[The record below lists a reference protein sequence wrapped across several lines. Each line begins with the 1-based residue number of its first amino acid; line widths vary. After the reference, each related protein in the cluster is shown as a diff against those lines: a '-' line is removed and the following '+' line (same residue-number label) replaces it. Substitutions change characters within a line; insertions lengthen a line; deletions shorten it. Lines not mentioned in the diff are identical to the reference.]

1 MTGNPLSG
9 HTKGNMTLTTHTSL
23 ATPTAEDGL
32 FDGEH
37 IISPTLTNLYE
48 GVHGN
53 GILLEEDT
61 ASGDSDRNNPLNLA
75 GNVNGKAS
83 SNHYEVV
90 VRGGYAVIDGVAYE
104 FGGGTTVDVDIQNA
118 SNYKSVSGTVSA
130 LTSGQEALVVIYVSS
145 VNDTTNA
152 NKRIYWEMGTPVSSG
167 YPLAPHSFLNAP
179 TQKGASQN
187 VKQSVVLAVLRCV
200 YESGSG
206 DLNLKVTE
214 INDKRV
220 FIKPTPIYFTPVT
233 TGAVGATTAV
243 DSHTDLDNL
252 HGGGEEAGTFSS
264 SRMGAIWQSYNS
276 DGDAILYYSSKNSGG
291 TRHTHILG
299 PAGYV
304 SSSPSST
311 TTFTFNEGQVFVLNP
326 STAIQFNPSGTFPEG
341 HKVFVTNEASHGSN
355 SVTFDNAGIGIV
367 LQGKESGIF
376 VYTGS
381 AWKNVMLASGAI
393 SPNGHGA
400 NGLVQLSDG
409 AGGFTSDSNLSWQAS
424 PAELTVDGKLTVTG
438 LIDPTG
444 MVFTPQATNPETTNP
459 LNTIWIDSETGH
471 LIRGERDTESTVHFN
486 VRNDEGATIPLGAP
500 LYSKGEIGGSQRIKV
515 GIADASDPAKMPVVG
530 LAMEEMNTTSTKDG
544 NMILTG
550 ILNENITITG
560 VVERDIIYVA
570 PHGGTAPYLTTT
582 RPTSGSH
589 LVQNVGVC
597 IRQASAN
604 VSQGMKVSAIGR
616 TNDIPNGVITTNS
629 ADADYVYIDD
639 GNTFKKI
646 TPSDLGIG
654 SGGSG
659 TVTSVATGTGLSGGT
674 ITTTGTIS
682 LANTAVTAGSYT
694 NADITVDAQG
704 RITAAANGSG
714 GGSYT
719 DAQAIAAVEGE
730 ATLALTGDVTIA
742 AGKDLTVDTDTLH
755 VDSANNRVGIGTTSP
770 DVNLDVKTAGTT
782 IARVAS
788 TGSHANLRFGRA
800 SSSYDAA
807 MLFYDDMATT
817 PSLQWRIQMT
827 NGGTDLSIRDE
838 DGSPDG
844 QEIMKFKDGGGV
856 DINADVAVASGHSIT
871 VGGIAVALTS
881 ALGAYQLA
889 GTSENE
895 PYTPANPANWTGAP
909 PVDIREAINR
919 IEVLLVALNGG
930 PI

>member
-9 HTKGNMTLTTHTSL
+9 HTKANMTLTTHTSL

-90 VRGGYAVIDGVAYE
+90 VRGGYALIDGVAYE

-130 LTSGQEALVVIYVSS
+130 LSSGQEALVVIYVSS

-152 NKRIYWEMGTPVSSG
+152 NKRIYWEMGTPVSTG

-220 FIKPTPIYFTPVT
+220 FVKPTPIYLTPVT

-252 HGGGEEAGTFSS
+252 HGGGEEAGALAN

-341 HKVFVTNEASHGSN
+341 HKVFITNEASHGAN

-367 LQGKESGIF
+367 LQGKESGMF

-438 LIDPTG
+438 LIDPPG
-444 MVFTPQATNPETTNP
+444 LV
-459 LNTIWIDSETGH
+459 ID
-471 LIRGERDTESTVHFN
+471 
-486 VRNDEGATIPLGAP
+486 
-500 LYSKGEIGGSQRIKV
+500 
-515 GIADASDPAKMPVVG
+515 
-530 LAMEEMNTTSTKDG
+530 
-544 NMILTG
+544 
-550 ILNENITITG
+550 
-560 VVERDIIYVA
+560 
-570 PHGGTAPYLTTT
+570 
-582 RPTSGSH
+582 
-589 LVQNVGVC
+589 
-597 IRQASAN
+597 
-604 VSQGMKVSAIGR
+604 
-616 TNDIPNGVITTNS
+616 
-629 ADADYVYIDD
+629 
-639 GNTFKKI
+639 
-646 TPSDLGIG
+646 
-654 SGGSG
+654 
-659 TVTSVATGTGLSGGT
+659 
-674 ITTTGTIS
+674 
-682 LANTAVTAGSYT
+682 
-694 NADITVDAQG
+694 
-704 RITAAANGSG
+704 
-714 GGSYT
+714 
-719 DAQAIAAVEGE
+719 
-730 ATLALTGDVTIA
+730 
-742 AGKDLTVDTDTLH
+742 
-755 VDSANNRVGIGTTSP
+755 
-770 DVNLDVKTAGTT
+770 
-782 IARVAS
+782 
-788 TGSHANLRFGRA
+788 
-800 SSSYDAA
+800 
-807 MLFYDDMATT
+807 
-817 PSLQWRIQMT
+817 
-827 NGGTDLSIRDE
+827 
-838 DGSPDG
+838 
-844 QEIMKFKDGGGV
+844 
-856 DINADVAVASGHSIT
+856 
-871 VGGIAVALTS
+871 
-881 ALGAYQLA
+881 
-889 GTSENE
+889 
-895 PYTPANPANWTGAP
+895 
-909 PVDIREAINR
+909 
-919 IEVLLVALNGG
+919 
-930 PI
+930 